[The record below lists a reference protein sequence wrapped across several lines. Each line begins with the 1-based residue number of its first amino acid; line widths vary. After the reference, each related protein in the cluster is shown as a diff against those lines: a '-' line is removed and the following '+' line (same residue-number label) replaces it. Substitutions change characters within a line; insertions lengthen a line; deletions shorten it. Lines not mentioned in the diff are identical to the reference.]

1 MTRVNYIFCSS
12 PSKIKN
18 LATIFLKYDWQSFS
32 HSEMIKYVEIVS
44 AAAQLSNF
52 KNSIF

>member
-1 MTRVNYIFCSS
+1 MTRVYYIYCSS
-12 PSKIKN
+12 PSKIES

-32 HSEMIKYVEIVS
+32 HSKMIKYVEIVS
-44 AAAQLSNF
+44 AAAQLLNF